1 MGDFW
6 LVLRL
11 HSSLTLRGVVQGKRW
26 GRLALAFGAAL
37 FAALAYGVTRGTH
50 SLLVFLGRAL
60 ADYPDVHQGII
71 QNLLMGWSIMVV
83 AFILVNAMSSIY
95 GTLYGSEDTGYLLAT
110 PLNPRSL
117 FAARFVESL
126 VSYVVMALPAGFGP
140 FVAFGLVS
148 GAGAGYYLVSLLAFL
163 AYLVVL
169 VSLAAAFITVVL
181 GFVPGGRFKRL
192 LMMAGLVTGLAIA
205 FGIQYL
211 ATNIAHTPDQLG
223 LLRGIGELGLGRWPV
238 LPHVWLVRAAAGTA
252 AGEAGALCYVGLLIV
267 LASALVAALVWSAAT
282 VYVRGWASMQEADGG
297 RRRRR
302 RGQRSATS
310 RALSGRSLL
319 AHPFWAIAR
328 KDLVVSLRFPIH
340 WYMVAIGVILA
351 GFQLVGLRMQGD
363 RVYAGQPP
371 FIASMMVVGGASLG
385 AALMAGSSFS
395 REGDNIGLL
404 QTWPVAP
411 LTIFWA
417 KICGALPVPLLLVSA
432 GVVGFA
438 RLAGVQSIPLWPNLA
453 LAWAIIP
460 SLLVVL
466 LGVDTLMPNFRF
478 TAGLQ
483 PGSKHGS
490 GAAFKT
496 LIIAYASFAMIAL
509 GFATWGLHGSYTQIA
524 WLAGLSPEAASGLA
538 YFLFAVQT
546 LGVMLIVPV
555 LGARRIAASSEG

>member
-11 HSSLTLRGVVQGKRW
+11 HSFLTLRGVVRGKRR
-26 GRLALAFGAAL
+26 GRLGLAFGVTI
-37 FAALAYGVTRGTH
+37 FAALAYGVTRGTY

-60 ADYPDVHQGII
+60 ADLPDVRQGII
-71 QNLLMGWSIMVV
+71 QTLLMGWSIMVV

-110 PLNPRSL
+110 PLDPRSL

-126 VSYVVMALPAGFGP
+126 VSYVVIALPASFGP

-148 GAGAGYYLVSLLAFL
+148 GSGAVYYVVSLLAFL

-169 VSLAAAFITVVL
+169 VSLAAVFITVVL
-181 GFVPGGRFKRL
+181 GFVPGSRLKQL
-192 LMMAGLVTGLAIA
+192 LMMSGLVTGLVFV
-205 FGIQYL
+205 FGTQYL
-211 ATNIAHTPDQLG
+211 ATNLAHTPDQLG

-252 AGEAGALCYVGLLIV
+252 AGETGALFYVGLLV
-267 LASALVAALVWSAAT
+267 AVAAALVAALVSSAAT
-282 VYVRGWASMQEADGG
+282 VYVRGWASMQEAEGG

-302 RGQRSATS
+302 RGQHSTARGV
-310 RALSGRSLL
+310 LSGRSLF

-328 KDLVVSLRFPIH
+328 KDLVVSLRYPIH

-351 GFQLVGLRMQGD
+351 GFQLVGLRMQGA

-371 FIASMMVVGGASLG
+371 FITSMMVVGGASLG
-385 AALMAGSSFS
+385 AALMAGSSIS
-395 REGDNIGLL
+395 REGDNVGLL
-404 QTWPVAP
+404 QTWPAAP
-411 LTIFWA
+411 LTVFWA
-417 KICGALPVPLLLVSA
+417 KICGALPVPLLLVTA
-432 GVVGFA
+432 GMAGFA
-438 RLAGVQSIPLWPNLA
+438 RFAGVQSTPLWPNLA

-466 LGVDTLMPNFRF
+466 LAVDALMPNSKFM
-478 TAGLQ
+478 AGMQ

-490 GAAFKT
+490 GAVFKT

-509 GFATWGLHGSYTQIA
+509 GFATWLLPGYYTQIG
-524 WLAGLSPEAASGLA
+524 WLAGLSSEAVTRLA

-546 LGVMLIVPV
+546 VGVMLIVPR
-555 LGARRIAASSEG
+555 LGARRIVASSEG